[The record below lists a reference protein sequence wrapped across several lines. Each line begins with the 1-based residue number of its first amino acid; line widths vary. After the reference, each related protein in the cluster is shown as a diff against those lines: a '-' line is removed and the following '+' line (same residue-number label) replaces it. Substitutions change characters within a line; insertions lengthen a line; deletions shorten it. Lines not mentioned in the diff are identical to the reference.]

1 MKDYKPVLENILKY
15 IRCVE
20 QIHKNHNY
28 DREYFCS
35 QNLSEYSLSV
45 NMCILQIG
53 ELIKTIDDDFRKQH
67 PFVQWR
73 GLAGMRDITAHT
85 YGSIDLEIVW
95 EVSVDELP
103 GIRLYIESSILNCS
117 DE

>member
-1 MKDYKPVLENILKY
+1 MKPLLFSNNFLSIITKGKFKEKMNLEELTK
-15 IRCVE
+15 E
-20 QIHKNHNY
+20 
-28 DREYFCS
+28 
-35 QNLSEYSLSV
+35 
-45 NMCILQIG
+45 

-103 GIRLYIESSILNCS
+103 GVRLYIESSILNCS

>member
-1 MKDYKPVLENILKY
+1 MKEYRPIFENILKY
-15 IRCVE
+15 IRYVE
-20 QIHKNHNY
+20 AIHKNHNY
-28 DREYFCS
+28 DKELFCS
-35 QNLSEYSLSV
+35 QDLSEYSLAV

-53 ELIKTIDDDFRKQH
+53 ELVKSVDDDFRKKH

-85 YGSIDLEIVW
+85 YGSLDMEIVW

-103 GIRLYIESSILNCS
+103 GVGIYIENNILNS
-117 DE
+117 EFS

>member
-53 ELIKTIDDDFRKQH
+53 ELIKTIDD
-67 PFVQWR
+67 
-73 GLAGMRDITAHT
+73 AINEA
-85 YGSIDLEIVW
+85 SIEMKSDK
-95 EVSVDELP
+95 
-103 GIRLYIESSILNCS
+103 ESYK
-117 DE
+117 